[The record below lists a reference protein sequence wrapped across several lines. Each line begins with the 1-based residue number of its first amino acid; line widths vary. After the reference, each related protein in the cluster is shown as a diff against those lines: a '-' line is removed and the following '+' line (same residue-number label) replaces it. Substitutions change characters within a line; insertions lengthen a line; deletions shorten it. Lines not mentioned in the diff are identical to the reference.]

1 MLPSP
6 TTQPNFMLV
15 DVNNFYVSCERV
27 FQPKLEKVPVVVLSN
42 NDGCAVA
49 RSTEVKAL
57 GVKMGAPWFKM
68 SALAKQHNITALS
81 SNYTL
86 YGDMSSRVVSILS
99 EFSPDIEVYS
109 IDESFLRV
117 ESVAH
122 LYGGVVSMGQQ
133 IRERIKQWT
142 GLPVCVGCGPT
153 KTLAKLANHIAKKN
167 PIFDGVC
174 DLHSLEKRERLQWM
188 SQIEVGEVWGVGRRL
203 ATRLYAVGIETVLD
217 LRNTSPAEIRTHFG
231 VVLERTCSELRGI
244 SCLALEDIAPNKQ
257 QIMCSRSFGT
267 PIENRDELDE
277 AVACYISRAAEK
289 LRRQNSECG
298 AINVFLQTNRFKE
311 SEPQYFPSVIV
322 PLPDPTDDTILLTR
336 SALAGL
342 KAMYKTGYRYKK
354 AGVMLTLL
362 TDKSTKQISLFTDT
376 NALERST
383 KLMSAL
389 DAVNSR
395 YGRDTVRSGASGF
408 AKRWSM
414 RSENRSPRFTTRW
427 EELPSTN

>member
-1 MLPSP
+1 
-6 TTQPNFMLV
+6 MLV

-27 FQPKLEKVPVVVLSN
+27 FQPCLENVPVVVLSN

-49 RSTEVKAL
+49 RSAEVKAL
-57 GVKMGAPWFKM
+57 GIKMGAPWFKM
-68 SALAKQHNITALS
+68 ASMARQHNITALS

-122 LYGGVVSMGQQ
+122 LYGGVVSMGHQ

-153 KTLAKLANHIAKKN
+153 KTLAKLANHLAKKN
-167 PIFDGVC
+167 TVFEGVC
-174 DLHSLEKRERLQWM
+174 DLHSLERLERLQWM
-188 SQIEVGEVWGVGRRL
+188 SQVDVGEVWGVGRRL
-203 ATRLYAVGIETVLD
+203 SVRLNAMGIETVLD

-257 QIMCSRSFGT
+257 QLMCSRSFGT
-267 PIENRDELDE
+267 PIENLDELHE
-277 AVACYISRAAEK
+277 AVASHISRAAEK
-289 LRRQNSECG
+289 LRQQHSECG

-322 PLPDPTDDTILLTR
+322 PLTDPTDDTILLTR
-336 SALAGL
+336 SALIGL
-342 KAMYKTGYRYKK
+342 KAMYKTGYKYKK

-376 NALERST
+376 KALERST

-389 DAVNSR
+389 DAVNNR
-395 YGRDTVRSGASGF
+395 YGRDTVRSGSSGI
-408 AKRWSM
+408 AKRWAM
-414 RSENRSPRFTTRW
+414 RSENRSPRFTTQW
-427 EELPSTN
+427 EELPSAN